1 MSLYVIF
8 FRESQVFPRQLADE
22 CVAHTA
28 EKKSEDGGEVR
39 DVFGAPNMGILGCT
53 VVRENDKAAAQQQT
67 ATHAMA

>member
-28 EKKSEDGGEVR
+28 EKKKNTKMGVN
-39 DVFGAPNMGILGCT
+39 VFGAPNMGILGCT